1 MPKHAVLVFKDPAT
15 GNWHDNLNNGGVRVR
30 YREAGGTYRWITL
43 TVANTRIMNPDHDP
57 SKHAP
62 DDPNFPRW
70 TIPI

>member
-30 YREAGGTYRWITL
+30 YREAGGTYRWITM

-57 SKHAP
+57 S
-62 DDPNFPRW
+62 
-70 TIPI
+70 